1 MNTETTPSELASQA
15 LAQLAEAIQAGKSE
29 ALTTYLKVM
38 SRFTKY
44 SFGNCLLISMQ
55 RPDATQVA
63 GFHSWLALGRHV
75 RKGEK
80 GIVILAPVVCKGKHA
95 KNKPTA
101 SEEASQGTSERRLV
115 AFRKAY
121 VFSLDQTDGDD
132 LPEFAT
138 VKGDPQHHLENLKSL
153 ITSQGINLDYDVAIA
168 PARGMSQGGKITL
181 IPDMAASEEFSTLVH
196 EYAHERL
203 HKSERRAQTTK
214 TIRETEAE
222 AVAFV
227 VCQAIG
233 LDTNGAAADYIA
245 LYAGDTATLSASLHF
260 IQSTAAD
267 ILSALQSSESAAQ

>member
-15 LAQLAEAIQAGKSE
+15 LAQLAEALQAGKSE

-44 SFGNCLLISMQ
+44 SWGNCLLISMQ
-55 RPDATQVA
+55 RPDASHVA
-63 GFHSWLALGRHV
+63 GFHSWLGLGRHV

-80 GIVILAPVVCKGKHA
+80 GIVILAPVVSKGKYSKDKQA
-95 KNKPTA
+95 AQDDAAEGK
-101 SEEASQGTSERRLV
+101 SERRLV

-121 VFSLDQTDGDD
+121 VFALEQTDGDD
-132 LPEFAT
+132 LPQFAT
-138 VKGDPQHHLENLKSL
+138 VQGDPQHHLDSLKAL
-153 ITSQGINLDYDVAIA
+153 ITSQDINLEFNTDIA
-168 PARGMSQGGKITL
+168 PARGMSQGNTITL
-181 IPDMAASEEFSTLVH
+181 IPGMPTGEQFSTLVH
-196 EYAHERL
+196 EYAHQRL
-203 HKSERRAQTTK
+203 HKSERRAQTNK

-227 VCQAIG
+227 VCHAIG
-233 LDTNGAAADYIA
+233 LDVNSANADYIS

-267 ILSALQSSESAAQ
+267 ILAALQSSEEAGR